1 MVRRQQSL
9 LDRHAW
15 TFKDGAWFYGS
26 NCWYEANRAWRIDA
40 AEAPTVATARS
51 FGIHQAEAHHRA
63 ADREQA

>member
-15 TFKDGAWFYGS
+15 TFKDVAWFYGS

-40 AEAPTVATARS
+40 AEAPTVVDCEKLRHS
-51 FGIHQAEAHHRA
+51 PS
-63 ADREQA
+63 